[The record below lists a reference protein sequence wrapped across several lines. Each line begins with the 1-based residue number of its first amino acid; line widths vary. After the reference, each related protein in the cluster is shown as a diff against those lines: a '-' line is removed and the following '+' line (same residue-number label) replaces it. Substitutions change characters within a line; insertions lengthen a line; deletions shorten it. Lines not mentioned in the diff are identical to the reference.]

1 MNRIKKSG
9 NSKNNITKLSSSKI
23 VKVNNPAGLHPR
35 NKHLGRYDFSALVNS
50 LPELKEHV
58 VQNPK
63 GEKSINFSD
72 PIAVKLLNKALLS
85 HYYNISEWDIPQ
97 GYLCPPI
104 PGRADYIHRAAEL
117 LTQECKGLKHHLVRA
132 LDIGVGANCIYPII
146 GATEYGWQYTA
157 SDVDPVSVETANE
170 IANNNTALVDK
181 VECRLQNDSRHFFKN
196 IIRPG
201 EYYDMTTC
209 NPPFHKSLLEAQQG
223 TDRKLKNLRANR
235 NKRGHDTSHVA
246 KSKQPVLNFGGQK
259 AELWCP
265 GGEAEFIKNMALESK
280 MFAHQVLWFS
290 TLISKKDNVRWMCKN
305 LEKVGA
311 IEIQIIEM
319 AQGQKVSR
327 FIAWTF
333 KNQQQ
338 RLKWLTLKCRT

>member
-1 MNRIKKSG
+1 MNTFRKSG
-9 NSKNNITKLSSSKI
+9 NNKNNIKKPSSSKI

-35 NKHLGRYDFSALVNS
+35 NKHLGRYDFAALVNS

-63 GEKSINFSD
+63 GEQSINFSD
-72 PIAVKLLNKALLS
+72 PIAVKLLNKALLNY
-85 HYYNISEWDIPQ
+85 YYNITEWDIPQ

-132 LDIGVGANCIYPII
+132 LDIGVGANCIYPIV

-157 SDVDPVSVETANE
+157 SDVDPISVETANK
-170 IANNNTALVDK
+170 IANNNAVLTDK

-201 EYYDMTTC
+201 EYYDITTC

-235 NKRGHDTSHVA
+235 SKRGHDTGHVE
-246 KSKQPVLNFGGQK
+246 KNKQPVLNFGGQK

-280 MFAHQVLWFS
+280 NFADQVLWFS
-290 TLISKKDNVRWMCKN
+290 TLISKRDNVRWMCKN

-311 IEIQIIEM
+311 IEIQVVEM

-333 KNQQQ
+333 KSHQQ
-338 RLKWLTLKCRT
+338 RLEWLTLKCRT